1 MKLARPRPS
10 SRGADFARPLAA
22 SPSHAQ
28 REREGSGAVTQGVLQ
43 FSNVNR
49 SVHSP
54 SALLLA
60 RALWA
65 DWLTR

>member
-1 MKLARPRPS
+1 MKLARPRPG
-10 SRGADFARPLAA
+10 SRGAGFARLLAA

-28 REREGSGAVTQGVLQ
+28 RERGGSGAVTQGGLQ